1 MFSHD
6 SGLVPRSF
14 PIRNAMAGVIG
25 ALSSRIAYS
34 MAREI
39 PSRFAICVLGI
50 PSAGKT
56 SSRSSSPGWVGFRP
70 ARREFPLIGD
80 NPPGPHRSHRQT
92 ESVTASESVENPDLM
107 GVIPSGAKRSAGT
120 YHYPSERPVRHGT
133 G

>member
-1 MFSHD
+1 
-6 SGLVPRSF
+6 
-14 PIRNAMAGVIG
+14 
-25 ALSSRIAYS
+25 

-70 ARREFPLIGD
+70 ARREFPLISD

-92 ESVTASESVENPDLM
+92 ESVTASEFVENPDLDRKSTRLKY
-107 GVIPSGAKRSAGT
+107 VTNAQLFCRLLLEKKQKLDHQ
-120 YHYPSERPVRHGT
+120 HYSNKVPYT
-133 G
+133 M